1 MLHEFIHALI
11 IGLAGAAALIVLAKI
26 ILSKLMRRD
35 ADFYEKREAEEE
47 RNMLSKADE
56 PLPPGV
62 ARALPTEDDPHDAH
76 HTGEVH
82 A

>member
-26 ILSKLMRRD
+26 ILSKLIRKD
-35 ADFYEKREAEEE
+35 ADFYENREAEEE
-47 RNMLSKADE
+47 RNMLLKADE

-62 ARALPTEDDPHDAH
+62 ARALPPEEDTHDAH